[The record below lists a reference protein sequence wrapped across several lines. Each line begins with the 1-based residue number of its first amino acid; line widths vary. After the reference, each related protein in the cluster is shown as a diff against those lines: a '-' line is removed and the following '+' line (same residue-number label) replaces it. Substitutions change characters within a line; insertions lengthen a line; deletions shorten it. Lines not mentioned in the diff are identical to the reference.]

1 MGIFERILRFWIIRY
16 ILGPKSFSAIL
27 GFISGRDVPKWLLRP
42 FLRFYIWKYNINI
55 DEFDVN
61 IDTVASFK
69 DFFIRKFKQGKR
81 QFTGDFVSPA
91 ESIVTDYGYIEDEK
105 NLEVKGMVCKMND
118 FFYEASPYNFKSFA
132 IFYLSPADYHRVH
145 APFDITINKIVYIPG
160 DLYSV
165 KPKTVEKK
173 DTLYCDNRRVVLYGD
188 SKYGKVGIILV
199 GALIVGKII
208 LNFGKR
214 PKHKRYKVEEVN
226 VKISKGE
233 EIGRFELGSTVILLM
248 EDGYL
253 VNMPVE
259 KGKHILLGTDLSKA
273 FENLSV

>member
-16 ILGPKSFSAIL
+16 ILGPKSFSAII
-27 GFISGRDVPKWLLRP
+27 GFISGRDVPKWMLRP
-42 FLRFYIWKYNINI
+42 FLKFYIWKYDI
-55 DEFDVN
+55 DIEEFDVD
-61 IDTVASFK
+61 IDAVPSFTE
-69 DFFIRKFKQGKR
+69 FFIRKFKPGKR
-81 QFTGDFVSPA
+81 YFTGKFVSPA
-91 ESIVTDYGYIEDEK
+91 ESIVTDYGFIENEK
-105 NLEVKGMVCKMND
+105 QLEVKGMICKMND
-118 FFYEASPYNFKSFA
+118 FFYETPPYNFKSFA

-145 APFDITINKIVYIPG
+145 APFDIRINKIVYIPG

-188 SKYGKVGIILV
+188 SEYGKVGIILV
-199 GALIVGKII
+199 GALIVGKIV
-208 LNFGKR
+208 LNFGHR
-214 PKHKRYKVEEVN
+214 PKSRKYRVEEVN

-253 VNMPVE
+253 VNLPVK
-259 KGKHILLGTDLSKA
+259 KGDHILLGTDLSEA
-273 FENLSV
+273 F